1 MSGLGEV
8 RVGDVIS
15 SIQPIT
21 DPEEYA
27 AFAAG
32 IRDALE
38 HIRNEPPVVITDP
51 SEWTHRLGSIGLASD
66 LDTTK

>member
-1 MSGLGEV
+1 MSELGEV
-8 RVGDVIS
+8 CVGDVVS

-21 DPEEYA
+21 DPEEYV

-38 HIRNEPPVVITDP
+38 HIRNEPPVIITDP
-51 SEWTHRLGSIGLASD
+51 SEWTHRLGSVGLTPNI
-66 LDTTK
+66 DTTE